1 MELSLTREYVHVG
14 RDDRLRRSEATL
26 RFIRRNVEIILY
38 AADRFVFYT
47 TSTLDVLLSRS
58 LLFVVL

>member
-1 MELSLTREYVHVG
+1 MELSLTREYFHVG

-58 LLFVVL
+58 LL

>member
-1 MELSLTREYVHVG
+1 MELSLTREYFHVG

-38 AADRFVFYT
+38 AADRFVF
-47 TSTLDVLLSRS
+47 LHDIDIRC
-58 LLFVVL
+58 VVI